1 MGLFSFKK
9 DLRSSGLLKGA
20 VDRHSHILYSLDD
33 GVRGLDGSLSILSFL
48 EDCGLAELW
57 LTPHVMEDCP
67 NGSEG
72 IRKRFAELCKSY
84 GGPIRLHVAA
94 EYMID
99 SLFLRRLGDGDL
111 LTMENNT
118 VLVENSVWSPSLD
131 WLATLEKA
139 RCKGYNLLL
148 AHPERYAFLTESDM
162 QQLQSMG
169 VKLQLNYG
177 SLVGHYGRR
186 VRSRA
191 LELLSSGLYACIGSD
206 CHRSSIIQDQ
216 YSRKILDKTAIA
228 ALRPLF
234 KAQI

>member
-33 GVRGLDGSLSILSFL
+33 GVRGLDSSLSILSFL

-94 EYMID
+94 E
-99 SLFLRRLGDGDL
+99 
-111 LTMENNT
+111 
-118 VLVENSVWSPSLD
+118 
-131 WLATLEKA
+131 
-139 RCKGYNLLL
+139 
-148 AHPERYAFLTESDM
+148 
-162 QQLQSMG
+162 
-169 VKLQLNYG
+169 
-177 SLVGHYGRR
+177 
-186 VRSRA
+186 
-191 LELLSSGLYACIGSD
+191 
-206 CHRSSIIQDQ
+206 
-216 YSRKILDKTAIA
+216 
-228 ALRPLF
+228 
-234 KAQI
+234 